1 MFDGTAKSDL
11 ERTAQQWKG
20 WSVEGVLRK
29 AIAYIEQLET
39 QVPKWISVKDRL
51 PEKTHDEDGTL
62 ANYIIYMPEYGA
74 DIGNYLKPANSWVC
88 MGLPVKVTH
97 WRLLP
102 EPPKEG
108 E

>member
-1 MFDGTAKSDL
+1 MALINREKLLETVNKNPAVDGNA
-11 ERTAQQWKG
+11 RTAQI
-20 WSVEGVLRK
+20 LDAILK
-29 AIAYIEQLET
+29 APEEE
-39 QVPKWISVKDRL
+39 KWISVKDRL

-102 EPPKEG
+102 EPPEEG
-108 E
+108 ER

>member
-1 MFDGTAKSDL
+1 MMFDGTAKSDL

-39 QVPKWISVKDRL
+39 QVPKWISVEERL
-51 PEKTHDEDGTL
+51 PRCGERVLILNDGSVGE
-62 ANYIIYMPEYGA
+62 A
-74 DIGNYLKPANSWVC
+74 YLSISHKWVRQEF
-88 MGLPVKVTH
+88 VWAAKVTH
-97 WRLLP
+97 WMYMP
-102 EPPKEG
+102 EPPKEC